1 MQPNLNKV
9 FRDRK
14 MEKDFWLERWEQEQ
28 TGFHQNEINS
38 YLRQHWQYLW
48 LRKQGLDVVGVELS
62 PIAVEAFFEENA
74 LTLHRV
80 SGDKFD
86 HFDADGIRILCGD
99 FFDLCIDDLADVNAV
114 YDRASMVALPAAMRE
129 RYVRH
134 LVNVLPPATRILL
147 ITFDYLQAE
156 MSGPPFAVSVSEV
169 ESLYREYAEVR
180 LLAQVDVLADNP
192 RFAERRLSRLQE
204 SIFLLTLN
212 S

>member
-1 MQPNLNKV
+1 
-9 FRDRK
+9 
-14 MEKDFWLERWEQEQ
+14 
-28 TGFHQNEINS
+28 
-38 YLRQHWQYLW
+38 
-48 LRKQGLDVVGVELS
+48 
-62 PIAVEAFFEENA
+62 
-74 LTLHRV
+74 
-80 SGDKFD
+80 
-86 HFDADGIRILCGD
+86 
-99 FFDLCIDDLADVNAV
+99 VNAV